1 MDPECIYKIYFFIP
15 PGVHLL
21 DVAGPIQ
28 IFYEAKEEGAG
39 IEIHFLGPTVA
50 SEQTSSAGLI
60 LGSLKKFDSVTLEEK
75 DWLMIPGVDASFF
88 DSDDFYFGMGP
99 FYSWIKAQYRNGAQ
113 ICSICTGT
121 FFLAQSGLLDH
132 KQATT
137 HWKYFDQLKR
147 QYPAIQVVRD
157 RLFVEDNR
165 ILSSAGVASGID
177 MSLYVLEQ
185 LYGPLFATRIA
196 KEVVVYL
203 RRGPADPQL
212 SIFLQYRNHLDQFIH
227 EVQDI
232 ISRDLT
238 ERHTI
243 TSLAMQVHM
252 SARNLSRNFKKVTG
266 ITIGQYIEK
275 LRVEKALQLSSQG
288 ETMENI
294 TTEIGLRSVN
304 QLRNLLKKYQEKT
317 PLVGGILS

>member
-1 MDPECIYKIYFFIP
+1 M
-15 PGVHLL
+15 
-21 DVAGPIQ
+21 
-28 IFYEAKEEGAG
+28 
-39 IEIHFLGPTVA
+39 
-50 SEQTSSAGLI
+50 I

-99 FYSWIKAQYRNGAQ
+99 FYSWMKAQYRNGAQ

>member
-1 MDPECIYKIYFFIP
+1 MDLDPASTYRVFFFVP
-15 PGVHLL
+15 SSVHLL
-21 DVAGPIQ
+21 DVAGPVQ
-28 IFYEAKEEGAG
+28 IFYEAQEEGAG
-39 IEIHFLGPTVA
+39 IELHFLSPDDTK
-50 SEQTSSAGLI
+50 EQKSSAGLL
-60 LGSLKKFDSVTLEEK
+60 LGSLKKYDSFALGKK

-88 DSDDFYFGMGP
+88 DSHDFKVGLRA
-99 FYSWIKAQYRNGAQ
+99 FYSWMKIQHENGAR

-121 FFLAQSGLLDH
+121 FFLAHAGLLDK

-137 HWKYFDQLKR
+137 HWKYFDQLR
-147 QYPAIQVVRD
+147 TRYPDIEVLCD
-157 RLFVEDNR
+157 RLFVEDAN

-177 MSLYVLEQ
+177 MSLYILEQ

-212 SIFLQYRNHLDQFIH
+212 SIFLQYRNHLDQRIH

-232 ISRDLT
+232 ISRDMT
-238 ERHTI
+238 GRHTI
-243 TSLAMQVHM
+243 TSLAIQVHM

-275 LRVEKALQLSSQG
+275 IRIEKALQLTSQG

-294 TTEIGLRSVN
+294 TAEVGLRSVN
-304 QLRNLLKKYQEKT
+304 QLRNLLKKYREKI
-317 PLVGGILS
+317 PISHV

>member
-1 MDPECIYKIYFFIP
+1 MEALSTHSVYFFIP

-39 IEIHFLGPTVA
+39 IEIYFLGPSEVT
-50 SEQTSSAGLI
+50 EQTSSAGLI
-60 LGSLKKFDSVTLEEK
+60 LGALKKYDCVSLGKK
-75 DWLMIPGVDASFF
+75 DWLMIPGVDAGFF
-88 DSDDFYFGMGP
+88 DSDDFYIGLGP
-99 FYSWIKAQYRNGAQ
+99 FYSWMKEQYRKGAQ

-121 FFLAQSGLLDH
+121 FFLAQAGLLDR

-137 HWKYFDQLKR
+137 HWKYFDQLRNK
-147 QYPAIQVVRD
+147 YPAIEVVRD
-157 RLFVEDNR
+157 RLFVEDCR

-177 MSLYVLEQ
+177 MSLYILEH
-185 LYGPLFATRIA
+185 LYGPLFATKIA

-212 SIFLQYRNHLDQFIH
+212 SIFLQYRNHLDQCMH
-227 EVQDI
+227 QVQDI

-243 TSLAMQVHM
+243 SSLAMEVHM
-252 SARNLSRNFKKVTG
+252 SARNLSRTFKKVTG

-294 TTEIGLRSVN
+294 TLEIGLRSVN
-304 QLRNLLKKYQEKT
+304 QLRSLLKKYQEKI
-317 PLVGGILS
+317 PLSLA

>member
-1 MDPECIYKIYFFIP
+1 M
-15 PGVHLL
+15 
-21 DVAGPIQ
+21 
-28 IFYEAKEEGAG
+28 
-39 IEIHFLGPTVA
+39 HFLGPTEA
-50 SEQTSSAGLI
+50 TEQISSAGLI
-60 LGSLKKFDSVTLEEK
+60 LGSLKKFDCVNLGEK
-75 DWLMIPGVDASFF
+75 DWLMIPGVDAIFF
-88 DSDDFYFGMGP
+88 DSDAFYVGMGP
-99 FYSWIKAQYRNGAQ
+99 FYSWMKEQYRKGAQ

-121 FFLAQSGLLDH
+121 FFLAQSGLLNH

-137 HWKYFDQLKR
+137 HWKYFDQLKT
-147 QYPAIQVVRD
+147 QYPAIEVVRD
-157 RLFVEDNR
+157 RLFVEDCR

-185 LYGPLFATRIA
+185 LFGPLFATKIA

-212 SIFLQYRNHLDQFIH
+212 SIFLQYRNHLDQYIH

-243 TSLAMQVHM
+243 TSLSLKVHI
-252 SARNLSRNFKKVTG
+252 SARNLSRTFKKVTG

-294 TTEIGLRSVN
+294 TIEIGLKSVN
-304 QLRNLLKKYQEKT
+304 QLRNLLKKYQEKI
-317 PLVGGILS
+317 PLSLA